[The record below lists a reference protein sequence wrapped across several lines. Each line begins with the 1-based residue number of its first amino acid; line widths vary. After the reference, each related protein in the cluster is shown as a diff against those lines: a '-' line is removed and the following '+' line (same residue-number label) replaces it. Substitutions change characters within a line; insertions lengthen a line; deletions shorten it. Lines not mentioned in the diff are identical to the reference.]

1 MIYPLNSPNLGHAI
15 DMYKTGHYGE
25 DDYDDD
31 EPMTCP
37 VCDEQT
43 YELYK
48 NTHTNEIV
56 GCNHCIELKYSHE
69 IT

>member
-31 EPMTCP
+31 ESVTCP
-37 VCDEQT
+37 VCAEDT
-43 YELYK
+43 YELYM
-48 NTHTNEIV
+48 NIHTNEIV
-56 GCNHCIELKYSHE
+56 GCDHCIELKYSYE

>member
-1 MIYPLNSPNLGHAI
+1 MIYPLSSPNLGGAI

-25 DDYDDD
+25 DDYND
-31 EPMTCP
+31 EPTTCP
-37 VCDEQT
+37 LCDEQT

-69 IT
+69 II

>member
-1 MIYPLNSPNLGHAI
+1 MIYPLSSPNLERAI

-25 DDYDDD
+25 DDYND
-31 EPMTCP
+31 EPTTCP

-56 GCNHCIELKYSHE
+56 GCNHCIELKYSYE